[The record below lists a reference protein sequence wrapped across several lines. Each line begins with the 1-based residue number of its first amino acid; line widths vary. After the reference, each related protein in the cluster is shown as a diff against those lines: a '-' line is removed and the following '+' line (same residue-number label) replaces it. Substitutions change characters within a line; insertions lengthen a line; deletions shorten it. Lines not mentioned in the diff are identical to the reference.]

1 MLLCAQALGRR
12 YHLSVTERVFSAGCD
27 RRRKCFLVGYV
38 TAMASSCE
46 FAAVR
51 NIVEFI
57 VTIHMTA

>member
-1 MLLCAQALGRR
+1 M
-12 YHLSVTERVFSAGCD
+12 SVTERVFSAGCD

-57 VTIHMTA
+57 VTIHMTV